1 MIRQFFAAASIAL
14 AAAAVPLFGVGPFAT
29 AAPGDTYISNPVTD
43 PADQAFCDDQAALA
57 NNLSAKRRLRARR
70 RGRLFGEHERLPHL
84 HVPSLVVAVHCRIGN
99 RTFILRRVPRTVEP

>member
-14 AAAAVPLFGVGPFAT
+14 AAAAVPLFGVGPSAA

-57 NNLSAKRRLRARR
+57 NNLSAKGDYARAD
-70 RGRLFGEHERLPHL
+70 G
-84 HVPSLVVAVHCRIGN
+84 VASSANMSGCRIF
-99 RTFILRRVPRTVEP
+99 TFQAS